1 MALVL
6 HGGKA
11 RSMRPASRR
20 QFSALRMT
28 PFARDLHAAGSAAGL
43 AVWTLGYRD
52 RGWNAGSSKVAG
64 SQVEDAHRALRCIH
78 EQHPGVPVHLVG
90 HSLGGRAALA
100 AGGDPLVAG
109 IVALAPWLPDGEAV
123 EHLRGTSVLILHG
136 TRDRWVPASG
146 SRAFAE
152 RARAA
157 GVDVTRYEL
166 RRTGHAMFRRRSLW
180 QGLTTYV
187 VTAPLLAPAAQP
199 SGSGLRIPL

>member
-28 PFARDLHAAGSAAGL
+28 PFARDLHAAGGAAGL

-52 RGWNAGSSKVAG
+52 RGWNDKGR
-64 SQVEDAHRALRCIH
+64 QVEDARWALARIH

-90 HSLGGRAALA
+90 HSLGGRTALA

-152 RARAA
+152 RALAA

-166 RRTGHAMFRRRSLW
+166 RRTGHAMFRRKSLW

-187 VTAPLLAPAAQP
+187 VTAPLLDPAARP